1 MKQFSV
7 LYYDGNTSLGR
18 RAILT
23 LSPGTLEIECQDDNI
38 LAHRLS
44 WDVDK
49 IHKIDIIENLHI
61 VRYGDFPLQTIECSE
76 KGFSEALKQV
86 YPDAAFLRISP
97 LAQVSGLKA
106 VVVAV
111 ALVAFLIG
119 AYFFVL
125 PPVAEFIAGRIPQQV
140 EVELGNS
147 LYSRFVEDEVRDD
160 KLGSLLNKFA
170 REIDFNTTYPI
181 KITVVK
187 SSEVNAFALPGGNI
201 VVYDGIL
208 KKINTAEELAAL
220 LSHEA
225 AHIAYKHSLKS
236 ISRNLSGYVFI
247 SLILNDLNG
256 FTTILIDN
264 ANSLNNLS
272 YSRALESDADIRAL
286 ETLKKNHLS
295 QYGLVG
301 LFQILSKEGGDNEYL
316 KFLSTHPL
324 TSERMAYA
332 KAQALRQEHF
342 SSNSK
347 LNAIWKE
354 IQLECKKAN

>member
-7 LYYDGNTSLGR
+7 LYYDGNTSLGK
-18 RAILT
+18 RAIVT
-23 LSPGTLEIECQDDNI
+23 LSPATLEIELPDENI
-38 LAHRLS
+38 LLNRQS
-44 WDVDK
+44 WEVEK
-49 IHKIDIIENLHI
+49 IHKIEIIENLHI
-61 VRYGDFPLQTIECSE
+61 IRYGDFPLQTVECSE

-106 VVVAV
+106 IAVAV
-111 ALVAFLIG
+111 ALVAFLVG
-119 AYFFVL
+119 GYFFVL

-147 LYSRFVEDEVRDD
+147 LYSRFVEGEVRDD
-160 KLGSLLNKFA
+160 KLSLLLNKFA
-170 REIDFNTTYPI
+170 QKIDFNTTYPI

-187 SSEVNAFALPGGNI
+187 SPEVNAFALPGGNI
-201 VVYDGIL
+201 VIYDGIL
-208 KKINTAEELAAL
+208 EKMNTSEELAAL

-225 AHIAYKHSLKS
+225 AHITYKHSLKS
-236 ISRNLSGYVFI
+236 ISRNLSGYLFI

-256 FTTILIDN
+256 FTTVLIDN

-272 YSRALESDADIRAL
+272 YSRALEADADTRAL
-286 ETLKKNHLS
+286 ETLSNNGLS
-295 QYGLVG
+295 QYGMVR
-301 LFQILSKEGGDNEYL
+301 LFEILSKEGGDNQFL

-324 TSERMAYA
+324 TSDRMAFA
-332 KAQALRQEHF
+332 KEQALRQEHF
-342 SSNSK
+342 GTNSR
-347 LNAIWKE
+347 LNPIWKE